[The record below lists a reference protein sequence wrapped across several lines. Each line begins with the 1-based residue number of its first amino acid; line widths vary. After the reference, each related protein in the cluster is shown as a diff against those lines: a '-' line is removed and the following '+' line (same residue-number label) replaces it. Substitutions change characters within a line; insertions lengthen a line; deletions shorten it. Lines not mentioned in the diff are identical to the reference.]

1 MKLDRNINSD
11 GMGKYALVKL
21 RVLRDIRDHHNGEM
35 PHEISEAL
43 SLLESAGAVDIG
55 NVGSE
60 SEFMVIKLKDKY
72 ARVALVA
79 YSEAALLDDPE
90 YATEIAEMAERSG
103 PASPWC
109 KKPD

>member
-11 GMGKYALVKL
+11 GMGKYALIKL
-21 RVLRDIRDHHNGEM
+21 RNYPARLNAQGRARVDD
-35 PHEISEAL
+35 AL
-43 SLLESAGAVDIG
+43 SILQDFKMLDFG